1 MPRPSF
7 FQITVLSW
15 RFLFLTTFLGAFFAF
30 LFSLS
35 SPLEYASSVRVLI
48 TQPSATGFDP
58 YTAIKST
65 ERIATSLSEL
75 VYASTFFDNVMQQG
89 KGFNPSYF
97 PTNEYDKRKMWRKA
111 IQIGIAPGTGIM
123 TIQAFHSSREQARI
137 LVDGVARELALQT
150 PNYFGSSVRVQV
162 IDAPLDSR
170 WIARPN
176 FGLNAVFGAFV
187 GLLLGLGW
195 VLWRGPMYSRKA
207 ALDI

>member
-1 MPRPSF
+1 MARLSF
-7 FQITVLSW
+7 LQVTQLSW
-15 RFLFLTTFLGAFFAF
+15 RFLVLTTFLGAFFAF

-35 SPLEYASSVRVLI
+35 TPLEYSSSVRVLI

-89 KGFNPSYF
+89 KGFDMAYF
-97 PTNEYDKRKMWRKA
+97 PSNEYDKRRDWRKTV
-111 IQIGIAPGTGIM
+111 QIGIAPGTGIM
-123 TIQAFHSSREQARI
+123 TIAAYHPLREQARI

-170 WIARPN
+170 WFARPN
-176 FGLNAVFGAFV
+176 FVLNTAFGAFM
-187 GLLLGLGW
+187 GMLLGLGW
-195 VLWRGPMYSRKA
+195 VLWRGPVYSKQG
-207 ALDI
+207 LMDL